1 MSDSNMLH
9 LGLLLEATGRHVAS
23 WLDPSTQ
30 IDAADDLSHYR
41 WVAQLAER
49 AKLDLIFASDSPG
62 IPTDK
67 PALLSRR
74 ALFVTRFEPI
84 TLLSA
89 LAMTTSRIGL
99 GGTVSTSF
107 AEPYN
112 VARYFAS
119 LDRISGGRAAWNVV
133 TTASDYS
140 ARNFGLDKLPDHPL
154 RYSRASEF
162 LDVVRQLWDTY
173 EDDAF
178 IRDREAGLYFDPAKF
193 HPTEHVG
200 DHFTV
205 RGALNAS
212 RTPQGHPVIIQAGSS
227 EAGRDLAART
237 ADVIFSHAVDLD
249 AAHAFYRDIK
259 GRAAAAG
266 RSPDTIK
273 IMPGL
278 RIVLGETRADAE
290 ARFARLRAL
299 IHPDIIRDTMSVPLE
314 IDLGG
319 HPLDAPIT
327 LDMLPERP
335 NRYEFFFAHLRDYI
349 ERTRPTLQQ
358 IYDYWDGQPFIGTP
372 TELADM
378 MEQWFTAR
386 AVDGF
391 MLSFETLADN
401 FQMFVDE
408 VVPELQRRGLFRR
421 DYDGPQLRDH
431 LGIARPAD
439 CHQHHRPAGIAA
451 AAGR

>member
-1 MSDSNMLH
+1 MLH

-30 IDAADDLSHYR
+30 VDAADDLSHYR
-41 WVAQLAER
+41 WVAQLAEQ
-49 AKLDLIFASDSPG
+49 AKFDLIFASDSPG
-62 IPTDK
+62 IPTGN

-89 LAMTTSRIGL
+89 LAMVTTRIGL

-107 AEPYN
+107 SEPYN

-140 ARNFGLDKLPDHPL
+140 ARNFGLDKLPDHAV
-154 RYSRASEF
+154 RYGRASEF
-162 LDVVRQLWDTY
+162 LDVVQNLWDTY

-178 IRDREAGLYFDPAKF
+178 IRDRGAGLYFDPAKF
-193 HPTEHVG
+193 HPIEHVG
-200 DHFTV
+200 EYFTV

-249 AAHAFYRDIK
+249 AAHAFYSDIK
-259 GRAAAAG
+259 RRAVAFGRA
-266 RSPDTIK
+266 PDTLK

-278 RIVLGETRADAE
+278 RIVLGSSRAAAE
-290 ARFARLRAL
+290 ERFARLRAL

-314 IDLGG
+314 IDLSTY
-319 HPLDAPIT
+319 PLDAPIT
-327 LDMLPERP
+327 LDMLPDRP
-335 NRYEFFFAHLRDYI
+335 NRYEFFFGHLRDYI
-349 ERTRPTLQQ
+349 ERNRPTLQQ
-358 IYDYWDGQPFIGTP
+358 LYDHWDGQPFVGTP
-372 TELADM
+372 LELADM
-378 MEQWFTAR
+378 MEQWFAAG

-401 FQMFVDE
+401 LQMFADE
-408 VVPELQRRGLFRR
+408 VVPELQRRGIFRN
-421 DYDGPQLRDH
+421 DYTGPQLRDH
-431 LGIARPAD
+431 LGIARPTSRRRKA
-439 CHQHHRPAGIAA
+439 RRAVSA